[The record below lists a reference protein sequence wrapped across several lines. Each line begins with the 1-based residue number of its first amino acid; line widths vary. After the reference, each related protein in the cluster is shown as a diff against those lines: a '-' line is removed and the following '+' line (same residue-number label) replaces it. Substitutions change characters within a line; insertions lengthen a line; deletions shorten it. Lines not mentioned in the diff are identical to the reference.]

1 MQNYETLRVIWW
13 LILGVLLIGFAVTDG
28 FDMGVCAIFRFVG
41 RTDEEHRALLES
53 VEPVWEGNQVWFI
66 LGGGAAFAAWP
77 LLYAA
82 SFSSL
87 YLAMFLVL
95 AGFIMRPVGFSFRGK
110 IANQRWRDSCD
121 LALLVAGVV
130 PALLFGVAFGN
141 LFIGI
146 PFHFDSMMRPVYTGG
161 FFNLLHPFAL
171 LCGVVSL
178 SMLVMHGASYAAF
191 KVAGQLGSR
200 SAGVSRFAALVFVA
214 AFVVAGILIFASLDG
229 QRITSNINGG
239 GPSNPLLKT
248 VILARG
254 AWLENFV
261 MHPMLW
267 SAPAGAIAA
276 ALLTNCRHRAVP
288 VSAAIIDEP
297 RGQSDDLGRVEQ
309 CEDFVHHAHRR
320 HDFST
325 RGTGIHG
332 LGLSGVARP
341 SLPGCNSAACG
352 VLLIG
357 EGAVDVV
364 LQLDTGTWL
373 RAGVRR
379 FECHVVRIRREPGA
393 VTLASAS
400 WHAGGGLA
408 NGGIRNLHSRS

>member
-1 MQNYETLRVIWW
+1 MPNYETLRVIWW

-28 FDMGVCAIFRFVG
+28 FDLGVCAIFRFVG
-41 RTDEEHRALLES
+41 RTDEERRALLES

-95 AGFIMRPVGFSFRGK
+95 VGFILRPVGFAFRGK
-110 IANQRWRDSCD
+110 IANPQWRNSCD
-121 LALLVAGVV
+121 GALLVAGVV

-178 SMLVMHGASYAAF
+178 SMFVMHGAGYAAF

-200 SAGVSRFAALVFVA
+200 SAKVSRFAALVFVA
-214 AFVVAGILIFASLDG
+214 AFAVAGIWVFAGLDG
-229 QRITSNINGG
+229 QTITSHVNGG
-239 GPSNPLLKT
+239 GPSNPLLKS
-248 VILARG
+248 VVLARG
-254 AWLENFV
+254 AWLDNFV
-261 MHPMLW
+261 THPLLW

-276 ALLTNCRHRAVP
+276 ALLTNFLLRLGRRGAALIASGVTQASTILTAGIGLFPFLLPSSTNPGDSLTIWDASSSAKTLFIMLIAVIIFLP
-288 VSAAIIDEP
+288 VVLAYTAWVYRVL
-297 RGQSDDLGRVEQ
+297 RGQ
-309 CEDFVHHAHRR
+309 
-320 HDFST
+320 
-325 RGTGIHG
+325 I
-332 LGLSGVARP
+332 
-341 SLPGCNSAACG
+341 SLDA
-352 VLLIG
+352 IR
-357 EGAVDVV
+357 
-364 LQLDTGTWL
+364 Q
-373 RAGVRR
+373 
-379 FECHVVRIRREPGA
+379 HVGFY
-393 VTLASAS
+393 
-400 WHAGGGLA
+400 
-408 NGGIRNLHSRS
+408 